1 MFNSYKR
8 KHIDESKERALY
20 DYLLAD
26 LIGKSVA
33 RIYNETNTFPD
44 VAEQYPHLFDSVA
57 TQEQRQAREDE
68 LSAIRFKQFADSF
81 NKKFNKGAANI
92 E

>member
-1 MFNSYKR
+1 MFRSHKR
-8 KHIDESKERALY
+8 VNKDKSKERAVF

-33 RIYNETNTFPD
+33 RIYSEQNPFPD
-44 VAEQYPHLFDSVA
+44 ICEVYPQLFDSIVI
-57 TQEQRQAREDE
+57 QEQKQEREDE
-68 LSAIRFKQFADSF
+68 LSAIRFKLFADSF
-81 NKKFNKGAANI
+81 NKKFNKGAANS